1 MSSKEVKKVIKSLYK
16 KKSAISSCDSVDTY
30 LLIFTDIINSTI
42 RNGTF
47 PKELKL
53 AEVTPLLKNPDPFDK
68 ANCRPVR
75 LLSHVLKVYGK
86 IIFYQISIYFE
97 LYFSKLLTGFRKG
110 IKVNLLVLS
119 LWIFPKPLI
128 P

>member
-1 MSSKEVKKVIKSLYK
+1 MEKVIKSLYK

-30 LLIFTDIINSTI
+30 LLIFTDIINSAI

-53 AEVTPLLKNPDPFDK
+53 AEVTPFLKNPDPFDK

-97 LYFSKLLTGFRKG
+97 LYFSNLLTGFRK
-110 IKVNLLVLS
+110 NHNTQYSLL
-119 LWIFPKPLI
+119 KM
-128 P
+128 